1 MADSST
7 VRLFVALG
15 ILALFG
21 IATLALAAA
30 TLATLNKQYKDLK
43 NSINLS
49 TTRPLT
55 NSVLA
60 DSIRAED
67 LMKHLYELQRF
78 ASNSGNT
85 RAIGTRGFEE
95 TVNYIDNYLTDNAPT
110 LNVFRQALP
119 VRNFTV
125 KGNPV
130 LILSTNNVNKTFTY
144 STDLARS
151 DFTYVNYSTSIDL
164 TRYNFVVVPNQ
175 GCDESDWS
183 SVIGRAALVIAGGP
197 CTFAEKGVLA
207 NKYNATALLYYNNG
221 LTTSSLAPSIVRLRQ
236 ANQLPALFLSY
247 AAGQELI
254 SAINTTNGNANI
266 LLKIELE
273 NYPPFYVENI
283 CADTKDG
290 NINETIVIGGHSDSV
305 PAGPGINDNGLYQ
318 FFQLICCSY

>member
-1 MADSST
+1 MADSSK

-67 LMKHLYELQRF
+67 LMKHLNELQRF

-110 LNVFRQALP
+110 LNVFRKELP
-119 VRNFTV
+119 VRNFT
-125 KGNPV
+125 
-130 LILSTNNVNKTFTY
+130 I
-144 STDLARS
+144 
-151 DFTYVNYSTSIDL
+151 
-164 TRYNFVVVPNQ
+164 
-175 GCDESDWS
+175 
-183 SVIGRAALVIAGGP
+183 
-197 CTFAEKGVLA
+197 
-207 NKYNATALLYYNNG
+207 
-221 LTTSSLAPSIVRLRQ
+221 
-236 ANQLPALFLSY
+236 
-247 AAGQELI
+247 
-254 SAINTTNGNANI
+254 
-266 LLKIELE
+266 
-273 NYPPFYVENI
+273 
-283 CADTKDG
+283 
-290 NINETIVIGGHSDSV
+290 
-305 PAGPGINDNGLYQ
+305 
-318 FFQLICCSY
+318 QLI